1 VGAGTVTN
9 SEDINLVAVV
19 NQVKPYASGKGP
31 YATTYEGFDP
41 GDGTSKIAIPLLL
54 HSNDFWSGYQIQN
67 VGGSSC
73 SSITVEYTAN
83 EGSGNEPIDETIGS
97 LAAGAP
103 VTILTDVTASDNDWD
118 DDVGDYIGAALIT
131 GSNCSLEAIVNI
143 INTTVSNGDTF
154 MTYTGYNY

>member
-1 VGAGTVTN
+1 
-9 SEDINLVAVV
+9 
-19 NQVKPYASGKGP
+19 
-31 YATTYEGFDP
+31 
-41 GDGTSKIAIPLLL
+41 LLQYNGRV
-54 HSNDFWSGYQIQN
+54 H
-67 VGGSSC
+67 
-73 SSITVEYTAN
+73 AN
-83 EGSGNEPIDETIGS
+83 EEVVNEPIDETIGS